1 MYRVNE
7 NDDSVLVKEGDTF
20 LYKISYGNFY
30 LLRYCGETL
39 LDEYYSFTTEKSG
52 PIILNQ
58 FVVSD
63 SLYIGNLKGPFRK
76 EILPYG

>member
-7 NDDSVLVKEGDTF
+7 NNDSVLVEEGDTF
-20 LYKISYGNFY
+20 LYEISYGNSY
-30 LLRYCGETL
+30 LFRYCGRSM
-39 LDEYYSFTTEKSG
+39 DEYYSFTTEKSG

-58 FVVSD
+58 LVISGSF
-63 SLYIGNLKGPFRK
+63 YIGNLKGSIRK